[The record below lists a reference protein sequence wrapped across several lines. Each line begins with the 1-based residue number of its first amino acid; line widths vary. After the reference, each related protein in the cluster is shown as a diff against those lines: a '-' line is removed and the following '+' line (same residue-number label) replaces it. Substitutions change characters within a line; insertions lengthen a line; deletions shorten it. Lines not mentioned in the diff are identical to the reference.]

1 MYTVVAQR
9 QIPAPVEK
17 VWDHLTKPELLA
29 KWFADTSY
37 IGPDTPVCMET
48 AGGDFFAGRVI
59 EWDPGI
65 VLGLRWKFLGCGPE
79 YEVRFS
85 LLRRKQGTELTVQD
99 RGALTV
105 EEAECLRVGW
115 SEFLMRFEKSLLTN
129 VNARF
134 NWRKVVNVTIRVAE
148 TKQERLA
155 RATEALALVALAD
168 RAHHF
173 PSQMS
178 GGQQQ
183 RVAIARAL
191 VNHPSILLADE
202 PTGNLDSRTS
212 VEIMAVLQRLND
224 AGLTI
229 VLVTHEHDIA
239 QFAKRVIVFRDG
251 KVRKDEAVVHRPDAD
266 DVLKTL
272 PSLED

>member
-17 VWDHLTKPELLA
+17 VWDYLTKPELLA

-37 IGPDTPVCMET
+37 IGPDAPVYLET
-48 AGGDFFAGRVI
+48 VGGDFFSGRVI

-65 VLGLRWKFLGCGPE
+65 VLGMRWKFVGCGPE

-99 RGALTV
+99 RGAITV

-115 SEFLMRFEKSLLTN
+115 SEFLMRFEKSILKD

-148 TKQERLA
+148 TRQEQLTA
-155 RATEALALVALAD
+155 A
-168 RAHHF
+168 
-173 PSQMS
+173 
-178 GGQQQ
+178 
-183 RVAIARAL
+183 
-191 VNHPSILLADE
+191 
-202 PTGNLDSRTS
+202 
-212 VEIMAVLQRLND
+212 LND
-224 AGLTI
+224 PHWYQAALPGVRAQIHEPRGNEITATI
-229 VLVTHEHDIA
+229 THDAWGDAETCV
-239 QFAKRVIVFRDG
+239 RVKLKNIRGVDY
-251 KVRKDEAVVHRPDAD
+251 AYVVHEGWQELPTKLAEAERRRFVGIWINALSDFELTEVADARINNSR
-266 DVLKTL
+266 LTAL
-272 PSLED
+272 LG